1 MMTVEDVQEILS
13 IPLLGVIPESESV
26 LRASNTGTPVTF
38 DDGKPGRA
46 RLSRRGRAI
55 SWRNAGDALRQAGA
69 PQLSPRVVRQS
80 MMNLFKILFSPQRN
94 SASVAKERLKIV
106 LAHERAGRDAPDF
119 LPKLQK
125 ELIDVVGRYVEI
137 RDDMIRVNRRQGRRY
152 LAARNQHRDRRRQA
166 APRLRDRRGCLDRRR
181 EGLSAVGGTP

>member
-1 MMTVEDVQEILS
+1 M
-13 IPLLGVIPESESV
+13 

-38 DDGKPGRA
+38 DTESPAGRA
-46 RLSRRGRAI
+46 YHDAVARFLGETREMRFVKPERR
-55 SWRNAGDALRQAGA
+55 NFL
-69 PQLSPRVVRQS
+69 PRVVRQS
-80 MMNLFKILFSPQRN
+80 MMNLFKSLFSPHRN

-137 RDDMIRVNRRQGRRY
+137 RDDMIRVNLGKNLGKAGDTSLLEINIEIDGAKRRSISGI
-152 LAARNQHRDRRRQA
+152 A
-166 APRLRDRRGCLDRRR
+166 G
-181 EGLSAVGGTP
+181 SASIGGAKA